1 MSSRLPAPTRNQL
14 LELVNLALDDAQ
26 LVMEPKPSTSTS
38 VEFFAGYAQDAG
50 DVVDVVT
57 A

>member
-38 VEFFAGYAQDAG
+38 VEFVTGFAQHAG
-50 DVVDVVT
+50 HVVGVL
-57 A
+57 AA